1 MKILLAA
8 TAFIL
13 CSNLAFSQK
22 CEEKS
27 DPISGEKRVEFKDR
41 HWSYTT
47 MSMVLSN
54 SSLQMTKPF
63 YYEGVLQGKVP
74 AGTEIIFKLEDGE
87 IVVLKTIS
95 DVVGTPEVADLQMRT
110 QFDLI
115 FELTKEQVHKLSK
128 SPIVLIRRPK
138 LVAEGTEDL
147 GEKDLYL
154 KRTRSAIQ
162 KGASCMIT
170 HM

>member
-8 TAFIL
+8 IAFIL

-27 DPISGEKRVEFKDR
+27 DPISGEKKIEFKDR
-41 HWSYTT
+41 HYFYKTT
-47 MSMVLSN
+47 IMVLSN
-54 SSLQMTKPF
+54 KVLRMTKPF

-74 AGTEIIFKLEDGE
+74 AGTEITLKLEDGE
-87 IVVLKTIS
+87 ILTLKTIF
-95 DVVGTPEVADLQMRT
+95 DAAGTAEVADLQMRT
-110 QFDLI
+110 QFDFT

-138 LVAEGTEDL
+138 LSAEGTEDL
-147 GEKDLYL
+147 GEKDSYV
-154 KRTRSAIQ
+154 KRTKSAIQ